1 MLKAQKQSTTLV
13 VLYKTKL
20 SMIDIFNKEKTMATD
35 KTHQLLSLLLLTK
48 DDLEMRG
55 GYLKHQMDNINKAI
69 SIVEDSIRYRRAF
82 FTIEE

>member
-1 MLKAQKQSTTLV
+1 MAQ
-13 VLYKTKL
+13 
-20 SMIDIFNKEKTMATD
+20 D
-35 KTHQLLSLLLLTK
+35 KTQDLLSLLLQTK

-55 GYLKHQMDNINKAI
+55 DCLEHQMDNINRAI

>member
-1 MLKAQKQSTTLV
+1 MAQ
-13 VLYKTKL
+13 
-20 SMIDIFNKEKTMATD
+20 D
-35 KTHQLLSLLLLTK
+35 KTQELLSLLLQTK